1 MQTIPECHREMLTNN
16 DSMGTTA
23 QVQDGHM
30 RHVEVPNGIP
40 PQNHTNS
47 LQTLPKSIY
56 NSLEYKS
63 LVRQTRCTGQLFS
76 FWYPSQDC
84 NCSCAFKCE
93 FILGKDV
100 HGVKVKVS
108 EERFLQVLCQRKT
121 LTAFKCGKL
130 FTNYKLLPSDG
141 RTKLWFVLTY
151 KSNSVQ
157 FKYVTMYNHSLV
169 PRPPIAANAV
179 EGLVRKTPTAKER
192 YASLLTTTGQAILSR
207 LSDALWV
214 QKAAHSCTEVT
225 VTSFWWHK

>member
-1 MQTIPECHREMLTNN
+1 MATKRSDFTASAAIEVNILDNSLQIAVIEAQLRPTAARSHIQQCRQYQSAIERLLTNN

-63 LVRQTRCTGQLFS
+63 ANFIRQTRCTGQLFS

-100 HGVKVKVS
+100 HGVEVKVS

-141 RTKLWFVLTY
+141 RTKLWFVLT
-151 KSNSVQ
+151 
-157 FKYVTMYNHSLV
+157 
-169 PRPPIAANAV
+169 
-179 EGLVRKTPTAKER
+179 
-192 YASLLTTTGQAILSR
+192 
-207 LSDALWV
+207 
-214 QKAAHSCTEVT
+214 
-225 VTSFWWHK
+225 